1 MRINWIQYTGVKII
15 EQFSFK
21 SLVENEVQF

>member
-1 MRINWIQYTGVKII
+1 MRIKCIQYTGVKII